1 MGNYNV
7 MSFESMAKKLNN
19 LTYTDYYYRLMMLA
33 RSLFKWNNLPNGI
46 KSEWIEKYLYYE
58 GDCGFFKDFSLDEL
72 VTKVTDYG
80 GYNNYDE
87 PVKLKPYGTN
97 YTAKKSLINGKEIVL
112 IKNNVARIPTAN
124 TIKLFAWR
132 LADITRTID
141 VNTTAQK
148 TPIIIRCSSAQK
160 NTLNQMFKQ
169 YADNEIKIMVDKSL
183 DSTADVFEVLKTNAP
198 IVFDKLQLQKHAIWN
213 EIMTFLGI
221 NNANQDKKE
230 RLVDDEVQANNEQVE
245 YSANVML
252 QTRKQAC
259 EEINK
264 LFGTNI
270 SVEMVDLSKEF
281 AKFMKEDTKDPQP
294 NKEKKEGEE

>member
-7 MSFESMAKKLNN
+7 MSFESMAQKLNN

-46 KSEWIEKYLYYE
+46 KSEWIEKYLYHDGE
-58 GDCGFFKDFSLDEL
+58 CGFFKDKILNEM

-87 PVKLKPYGTN
+87 PVKLNPYGTN
-97 YTAKKSLINGKEIVL
+97 YTAKKPLVNGKEIVL

>member
-7 MSFESMAKKLNN
+7 MSFESMAKQLNN
-19 LTYTDYYYRLMMLA
+19 LTYTDYYYRLMLLA
-33 RSLFKWNNLPNGI
+33 RSLFKWTGLPNGI
-46 KSEWIEKYLYYE
+46 KSEWIERYLYHY
-58 GDCGFFKDFSLDEL
+58 GDCAFFKDFKLGEM
-72 VTKVTDYG
+72 VTKCNDYG

-97 YTAKKSLINGKEIVL
+97 YVTDTTLVNGKDAIL
-112 IKNNVARIPTAN
+112 IKNNVLRLPTKN

-132 LADITRTID
+132 LADISRTID
-141 VNTTAQK
+141 VNVNAQK
-148 TPIIIRCSSAQK
+148 TPIIIRCTEKQR

-169 YADNEIKIMVDKSL
+169 WNGNEIKIMVDKNL
-183 DSTADVFEVLKTNAP
+183 DPSSDIFEVLKTDAP
-198 IVFDKLQLQKHAIWN
+198 IVFDKLQLQKHAMWN
-213 EIMTFLGI
+213 EVMTFLGI

-270 SVEMVDLSKEF
+270 NVEMVDLSKEF
-281 AKFMKEDTKDPQP
+281 EKLMKEDKPK
-294 NKEKKEGEE
+294 KEKKEGAEND